1 MKNEKFLAEY
11 SSEAAV
17 KKYTRA
23 TAGSGIAYLLEHE
36 YKAVYLAALHA
47 LPDATRR
54 QPLRILE
61 FGCGGGMN
69 LLHLTSMLE
78 HEGFKVETAIGT
90 DFSPVL
96 IEAAQREAKSYLN
109 PDQQEKVRFCAAK
122 NEALL
127 SDLSAEL
134 DTSSAELRSSFQFI
148 FGVNTIRYC
157 HRAGEQLNCAKA
169 IFELL
174 VPGGVSVVI
183 DMNNRFPVFR
193 SAIRDRMHKKKEEYY
208 LPSLNEYAA
217 PFAQVGF
224 EILRKEHFSWI
235 PHSAGVGLARFA
247 RIASPFLDRCAKSRA
262 MRSLVVVRKPD
273 AAVSQG
279 R

>member
-47 LPDATRR
+47 MPDAVQK

-69 LLHLTSMLE
+69 LLHLVSMLE
-78 HEGFKVETAIGT
+78 QEGFKVEAAIGT

-96 IEAAQREAKSYLN
+96 IEAARHEARNYLKL
-109 PDQQEKVRFCAAK
+109 DQQEKVRFYAAK
-122 NEALL
+122 NETLL
-127 SDLSAEL
+127 IDLSAEL
-134 DTSSAELRSSFQFI
+134 DRPLAELRSSFQFI
-148 FGVNTIRYC
+148 LGVNTIRYC
-157 HRAGEQLNCAKA
+157 HRAGEQINCAKA

-208 LPSLNEYAA
+208 LPSLDEYAA
-217 PFAQVGF
+217 PFTQVGF
-224 EILRKEHFSWI
+224 ELLRKEHFSWI
-235 PHSAGVGLARFA
+235 PHSAGVGLTRVA
-247 RIASPFLDRCAKSRA
+247 RIASPLLDQCVKSRA
-262 MRSLVVVRKPD
+262 MRSLVVVRKPGT
-273 AAVSQG
+273 VSQ
-279 R
+279 